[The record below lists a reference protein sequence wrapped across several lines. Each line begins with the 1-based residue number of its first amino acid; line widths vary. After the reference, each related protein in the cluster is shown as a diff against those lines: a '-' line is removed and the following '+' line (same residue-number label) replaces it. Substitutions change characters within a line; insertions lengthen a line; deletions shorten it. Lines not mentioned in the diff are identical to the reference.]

1 MIGRMER
8 PITRSLLATF
18 IEYAAK
24 GCVTPIEWSRF
35 AINHYHDE
43 AMEQA
48 RRECVRVLGIVG
60 KGDHRNVPKP
70 DLDRLLSLARDLRAG
85 ELGTER
91 MHSEK
96 QHDR

>member
-1 MIGRMER
+1 MIVRMER
-8 PITRSLLATF
+8 PITPSLLAKF

-48 RRECVRVLGIVG
+48 RRQCVRVLGIVG

-70 DLDRLLSLARDLRAG
+70 DLDRLMSLARDLRAG
-85 ELGTER
+85 ELRTEQ
-91 MHSEK
+91 MDSG
-96 QHDR
+96 QPHDR